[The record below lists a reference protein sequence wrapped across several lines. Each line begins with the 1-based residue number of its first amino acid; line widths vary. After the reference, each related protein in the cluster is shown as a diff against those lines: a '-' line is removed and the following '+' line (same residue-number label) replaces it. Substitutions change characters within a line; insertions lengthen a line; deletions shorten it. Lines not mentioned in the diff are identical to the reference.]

1 MSRGDLTSTEYNGVI
16 TCLLHAA
23 ERINFLSPLP
33 PASSYR
39 PIPRTL
45 GATNLISFLSEGK
58 IGQETK
64 RGRETWGEGQERTD
78 WLASQYLKVP

>member
-1 MSRGDLTSTEYNGVI
+1 MPACLNRVLSDSIKVTKIDLTSTEYNGVI

-64 RGRETWGEGQERTD
+64 RGRET
-78 WLASQYLKVP
+78 